1 MHKSARQVHWDTVYQ
16 TKGEDQVSWF
26 EAEPRLSL
34 DLIARTG
41 AAKSDAIIDVGA
53 GTSRLPE
60 LLVRDGYTDVTVLDV
75 SEQAIAKMLARQPQG
90 SPVRGIVADIAT
102 WQPERRYSV
111 WHDRAVLHFLLDDA
125 EREGYRRA
133 LLAALKPDGQAI
145 IATFAPTGPE
155 RCSGLPVRRHGAADL
170 QALFG
175 DAVSLEES
183 FEFDHPT
190 PGGAIQRFH
199 VARLKRSLP

>member
-1 MHKSARQVHWDTVYQ
+1 MPKSSRQLHWDKVYE

-26 EAEPRLSL
+26 EPEPTLSL

-41 AAKSDAIIDVGA
+41 AAKTDAIIDVGA

-60 LLVRDGYTDVTVLDV
+60 ILVRDGYTDITVLDV
-75 SEQAIAKMLARQPQG
+75 SEQAIGKMLARQPAG

-102 WQPERRYSV
+102 WQPERSYSV

-125 EREGYRRA
+125 ERDGYRRA
-133 LLAALKPDGQAI
+133 LLAALKPGGQAI

-155 RCSGLPVRRHGAADL
+155 RCSGLPVRRYGAADL

-175 DAVSLEES
+175 DALSLEES

-199 VARLKRSLP
+199 VARLKRASP